1 MNNIEDININSY
13 TRILSNPLND
23 LEKLEIKSLK
33 DLKNDLMSILEYS

>member
-13 TRILSNPLND
+13 TRTLSNPLND

-33 DLKNDLMSILEYS
+33 DLKNDLISILEYA